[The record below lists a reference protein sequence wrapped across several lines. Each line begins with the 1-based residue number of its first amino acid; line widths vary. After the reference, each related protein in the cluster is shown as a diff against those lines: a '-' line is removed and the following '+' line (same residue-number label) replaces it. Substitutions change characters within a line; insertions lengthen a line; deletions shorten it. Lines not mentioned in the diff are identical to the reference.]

1 VTEQE
6 VPSSEPGRSAAFR
19 AYVRQKMASAEVR
32 ARLNRFATIAWLIG
46 LVILAG
52 WVVFKGREDLKN
64 TLQEIR
70 DADPAWIAAA
80 VLIQFILLL
89 MCALTYK
96 VVLHRLGHRLGVWR
110 LLDAHMQR
118 SAISVVTPAGGP
130 ASVFMFVRYV
140 GQRGVP
146 AEDGLLTIG
155 VRSASST
162 ITFIAVLIPAAL
174 IGDSLAG
181 LLIAIGL
188 LVGMVLAGIALFK
201 GEKDGW
207 ETPLRWSRRLPRW
220 ARTRVQTFI
229 INFRDH
235 GLKPV
240 DLLPPMFL
248 ALLIRIAV
256 VAVLWACLNAL
267 GISPSLETMMNTYFA
282 SLVASTV
289 IPVFGGAGAVEAV
302 SIVALRQAGIPN
314 EIAIGATLLWRLID
328 LWIPVGIGLVLHAR
342 EELPALVSDQQS
354 EEPVVEPG
362 VVRTAADHDPAGS
375 A

>member
-1 VTEQE
+1 
-6 VPSSEPGRSAAFR
+6 
-19 AYVRQKMASAEVR
+19 MASAETR
-32 ARLNRFATIAWLIG
+32 ARINRIATIAWLAG
-46 LVILAG
+46 LVVLAA

-64 TLQEIR
+64 TFREIR

-80 VLIQFILLL
+80 VLIQLILLIL
-89 MCALTYK
+89 CALTYK
-96 VVLHRLGHRLGVWR
+96 VVLRRLGHRLGLWR

-118 SAISVVTPAGGP
+118 SSISVVTPAGGP
-130 ASVFMFVRYV
+130 ASVYMFVRYV
-140 GQRGVP
+140 GHRGVP

-181 LLIAIGL
+181 GLIAIGL
-188 LVGMVLAGIALFK
+188 LVGMVIGGIALFK

-207 ETPLRWSRRLPRW
+207 ETPLRWSGRLPGW
-220 ARTRVQTFI
+220 ARTRVQSFI
-229 INFRDH
+229 INFREH

-240 DLLPPMFL
+240 DLIPPMIL
-248 ALLIRIAV
+248 ALLVRIAV
-256 VAVLWACLNAL
+256 VGVLWACLNAL
-267 GISPSLETMMNTYFA
+267 GVSPSMETMLNTYFA
-282 SLVASTV
+282 SLLASTI

-328 LWIPVGIGLVLHAR
+328 LWIPVGIGLLLHAR
-342 EELPALVSDQQS
+342 EELPALVGDSLP
-354 EEPVVEPG
+354 ETPVTEPG
-362 VVRTAADHDPAGS
+362 AIRSVADHDRAGS
-375 A
+375 L